1 MIVINM
7 SLKIILY
14 EKFKRIDFW
23 EEKSS
28 KKAVKKAVKRDDIQ
42 AVKALI
48 AAGADVNWRYFRGW
62 SETNEKEYYGL
73 LEIVCSDEMKF
84 FLIEQGAR

>member
-1 MIVINM
+1 MK
-7 SLKIILY
+7 SLRELI
-14 EKFKRIDFW
+14 FG
-23 EEKSS
+23 
-28 KKAVKKAVKRDDIQ
+28 KKKVQKKQLKKAVKRDDIQ

-48 AAGADVNWRYFRGW
+48 AAGADVNWRYLRGW

>member
-1 MIVINM
+1 MK
-7 SLKIILY
+7 SLRELI
-14 EKFKRIDFW
+14 FG
-23 EEKSS
+23 
-28 KKAVKKAVKRDDIQ
+28 KKKVQKKQLKKAVKRDDIQ

-48 AAGADVNWRYFRGW
+48 AAGADVNWRYFRRW

-84 FLIEQGAR
+84 FLIEQRAR

>member
-1 MIVINM
+1 MK
-7 SLKIILY
+7 SLRELI
-14 EKFKRIDFW
+14 FG
-23 EEKSS
+23 
-28 KKAVKKAVKRDDIQ
+28 KKKVQKKQLKKAVKRDDIQ

-73 LEIVCSDEMKF
+73 LEIVCFDEMKF

>member
-1 MIVINM
+1 MK
-7 SLKIILY
+7 SLRELI
-14 EKFKRIDFW
+14 FG
-23 EEKSS
+23 
-28 KKAVKKAVKRDDIQ
+28 KKKVQKKQLKKAVKRDDIQ

-48 AAGADVNWRYFRGW
+48 AAGADVNWRYFGGW

>member
-1 MIVINM
+1 MK
-7 SLKIILY
+7 SLRELI
-14 EKFKRIDFW
+14 FG
-23 EEKSS
+23 
-28 KKAVKKAVKRDDIQ
+28 KKKVQKKQLKKAVKRDDIQ

-48 AAGADVNWRYFRGW
+48 AAGADVNRRYFRGW